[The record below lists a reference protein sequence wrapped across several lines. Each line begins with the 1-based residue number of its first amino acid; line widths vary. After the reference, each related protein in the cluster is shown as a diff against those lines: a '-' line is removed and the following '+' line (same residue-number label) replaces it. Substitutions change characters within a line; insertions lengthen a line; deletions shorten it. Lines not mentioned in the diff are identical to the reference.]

1 MIQLRIFVVSDTHGS
16 TRELIKEINNM
27 EKPDLIIHLGDYVED
42 GIKIGKVIGVE
53 TIIVKGNGDYFY
65 PNYNE
70 DEILTIEN
78 KKIFITHGHKYNVR
92 YGEDNLIY
100 KGMEL
105 NADLILFGHTHVP
118 LFFEESG
125 IIVMNPGSPTLP
137 RGFNGKKTFGIIEIG
152 DEIIGEII
160 EIKEEIS

>member
-1 MIQLRIFVVSDTHGS
+1 MRIFVVSDTHGS
-16 TRELIKEINNM
+16 TKEFLDKVNIM
-27 EKPDLIIHLGDYVED
+27 EKPDLIIHLGDYIRD
-42 GIKIGKVIGVE
+42 GIKIEREMGVK
-53 TIIVKGNGDYFY
+53 TIMVKGNGDYFDLG
-65 PNYNE
+65 YNE
-70 DEILTIEN
+70 DEILSIKGKT
-78 KKIFITHGHKYNVR
+78 IFITHGHKYNVR